1 MVGGRLIV
9 RGTVVGI
16 TAEITVAGGR
26 VCWGEMV
33 SIAKAGVG
41 VGSTGGAV
49 ERGVG
54 RSWFVWQ
61 AARQRVVSQNSN
73 LESGLFVMRSGSR

>member
-1 MVGGRLIV
+1 
-9 RGTVVGI
+9 
-16 TAEITVAGGR
+16 
-26 VCWGEMV
+26 MV

-54 RSWFVWQ
+54 RSWVVWQ